1 MRKAG
6 VFVRFLAFV
15 VDAILLSLVASMIL
29 AATVA
34 GYMASQESLS
44 ASRLTDL
51 SLIFLLSSLCV
62 TLFYF
67 TYLTMEGGATVGKRI
82 LGLKVVGKN
91 GENIAFPR
99 ALVRTM
105 ACPLSAVLWFISLIG
120 VLFFDGRALHDMIV
134 GTRVVKGEA

>member
-15 VDAILLSLVASMIL
+15 IDAILLSFVACMIL

-34 GYMASQESLS
+34 GYVTSQESSS

-51 SLIFLLSSLCV
+51 SLIFLLSSLCA

-67 TYLTMEGGATVGKRI
+67 TYLTMEGGATVGKKI
-82 LGLKVVGKN
+82 FGLKVVGKD
-91 GENIAFPR
+91 GENTTFLR

-105 ACPLSAVLWFISLIG
+105 ACLLSAVLWFISLIG
-120 VLFFDGRALHDMIV
+120 VLFFDGGALHDMIV
-134 GTRVVKGEA
+134 GTRVVKEEA